1 MSSFLEAAV
10 TAITAAQPGC
20 CRSQVLGA
28 TAKKKKKGP
37 SAGAAR
43 ADPLHPTLVVQTL
56 LCRCTAV
63 ALRPGEDHVALR
75 TTALEPLSR
84 ENLPL
89 LLPPCV
95 SRNS

>member
-1 MSSFLEAAV
+1 MRSFLEAAV
-10 TAITAAQPGC
+10 TDVTAAQPGC

-56 LCRCTAV
+56 LCAV